1 MIFILVVN
9 FLVFVEKEF
18 FFDRGFC
25 IYRDFDSFLSKYFC
39 YIVRVEKIIY
49 LRKYVFWGDFFLYV
63 FGKMYF
69 CIFVVFVVIIFV
81 F

>member
-25 IYRDFDSFLSKYFC
+25 IYRDFDSFLSKYFS

-49 LRKYVFWGDFFLYV
+49 LRKYVFWDFFLYV
-63 FGKMYF
+63 FGKTYF

>member
-18 FFDRGFC
+18 FFDCGFC

-39 YIVRVEKIIY
+39 YIVRVEKKICF
-49 LRKYVFWGDFFLYV
+49 LRRY
-63 FGKMYF
+63 
-69 CIFVVFVVIIFV
+69 
-81 F
+81 